1 MDGEVV
7 LGVRKWA
14 ALVGSR
20 VRCVW
25 EDGLCYFD
33 GNVVMAEAA

>member
-1 MDGEVV
+1 MDCEVL

-14 ALVGSR
+14 ALAGSR

-25 EDGLCYFD
+25 EDGLCCFD
-33 GNVVMAEAA
+33 GNVVMVEAA

>member
-14 ALVGSR
+14 VLVGSR
-20 VRCVW
+20 VGCVW
-25 EDGLCYFD
+25 EGGLCWFD
-33 GNVVMAEAA
+33 GNVVRAEAA

>member
-1 MDGEVV
+1 MDGEVL

-20 VRCVW
+20 VGCAW
-25 EDGLCYFD
+25 EDDLCCFD
-33 GNVVMAEAA
+33 GNVVRAEAA